1 MRYNEIVERRQQRTE
16 IMYHGTSSNLVRSI
30 LKNGLLANPPKKTYD
45 VDTFGAST
53 ASMGGVYV
61 TPDRSYAE
69 RISAEAV
76 ETHGGKPA
84 MVTIQYVRGSAD
96 VDEDDVVAALSQ
108 AASTVMRRLSTKAPN
123 ATPDW
128 LPRDFGVKEDAMAR
142 YQDLSYPQEGWAT
155 DEMIRN
161 KKTYAEEIAKE
172 AIKEL
177 SKKTKPRQAAYN
189 ILVEMAF
196 SLLRETA
203 QEQDVRDRWNTLRYG
218 AYEIVRQTMEEPLG
232 KLMRQVSPD
241 LVGDNGSTPRRITRD
256 VKFSG
261 KTKIVKIEVGKEV
274 VYPKG
279 GTV

>member
-1 MRYNEIVERRQQRTE
+1 MRYKEIVERRQQRTE

-69 RISAEAV
+69 QIASEAV

-96 VDEDDVVAALSQ
+96 VDEDNVVAALSQ
-108 AASTVMRRLSTKAPN
+108 AASTVMRRLSNKAPGFSAQN
-123 ATPDW
+123 
-128 LPRDFGVKEDAMAR
+128 DFDVNEDAMAR

-161 KKTYAEEIAKE
+161 KKTYAQEIAKE
-172 AIKEL
+172 AVNEL
-177 SKKTKPRQAAYN
+177 SKITKPRRAAYD

-232 KLMRQVSPD
+232 RLMRQVSPD

>member
-16 IMYHGTSSNLVRSI
+16 LMYHGTSSNLVRSI

-69 RISAEAV
+69 QIAGEAV

-96 VDEDDVVAALSQ
+96 VDEDNVVAALSQ
-108 AASTVMRRLSTKAPN
+108 AASTVMRRLSNKAPGFSAQN
-123 ATPDW
+123 
-128 LPRDFGVKEDAMAR
+128 DFDINEDAMSR

-161 KKTYAEEIAKE
+161 KKTYAQEIAKE
-172 AIKEL
+172 AVKEL
-177 SKKTKPRQAAYN
+177 SKITKPRRAAYD
-189 ILVEMAF
+189 ILVEMSY

-218 AYEIVRQTMEEPLG
+218 AYDIVRQTMEEPLG
-232 KLMRQVSPD
+232 RLMRQISPD